1 MSFALVSQPAVAQ
14 PPQPP
19 TAPTAPVISTP
30 SPVISTPSPVLS
42 GAETPARTKEEL
54 KALTA
59 RRDELRDQ
67 RNAVEGRREK
77 AVKEMLNAPSEALR
91 TSKEQLVKQLDARIL
106 RIEADIEANG
116 RAIAFSPEAQVAA
129 TQSAP
134 RYGPFSSGQLTAIS
148 VISILGIWMPLAIAG
163 AVTMLRR
170 WAHAKPAPAVLE
182 NAARLER
189 MEQAIDAVAIEVERI
204 SEGQRFVTQLMA
216 KRESAPMLNVGAA
229 PAEPVSVED
238 ASRVAR

>member
-19 TAPTAPVISTP
+19 TAPTAPAAPVAST
-30 SPVISTPSPVLS
+30 PVLS
-42 GAETPARTKEEL
+42 GAESPARTKEEL

-134 RYGPFSSGQLTAIS
+134 RYGPFSSSQLTAIS

-216 KRESAPMLNVGAA
+216 KRETAPMLNVGAA
-229 PAEPVSVED
+229 AADPVPVED